1 MTTDRLA
8 NSLSDAA
15 AEALEMSAFM
25 VPTRNLTD
33 EQCAMPLEAAVAVD
47 ISGPRRGRMVMA
59 VSRGILAELAANML
73 GDDVPLPLDQQRD
86 ALGEMLNIICGA
98 FLPNLEDDDGT
109 YSISAPRA
117 TTFEEERVEGT
128 IVVDLGVEDGRA
140 ALALRLE

>member
-15 AEALEMSAFM
+15 AQALEMSAFM

-33 EQCAMPLEAAVAVD
+33 EQRAMPLDVAVAVD
-47 ISGPRRGRMVMA
+47 ISGPRRGRMVFA

-109 YSISAPRA
+109 YSISSPQPAAFDRESA
-117 TTFEEERVEGT
+117 EGA
-128 IVVDLGVEDGRA
+128 IVVVLGVEDGRA
-140 ALALRLE
+140 ALSLRLE